1 LRIARSTSFDAPRE
15 YRRAMSVSSDSAN
28 LLRAAARYQWRRI
41 AEAYEYIER
50 DQDFLRKDS

>member
-1 LRIARSTSFDAPRE
+1 
-15 YRRAMSVSSDSAN
+15 MSVSSDSAKPR
-28 LLRAAARYQWRRI
+28 RAAARYQWRRI